1 MKLALHQPYFFPY
14 IGYFTI
20 LKNVDVYVHSDT
32 MQYMRHG
39 WVNRNRI
46 LNNNGEWKYIIVPIK
61 KQEYTAKINEVQID
75 YEQNWQK
82 KILGQIASYKK
93 TAPFYHQVREI
104 VEGVIEKKYA
114 NIADL
119 NVNSVQSV
127 LNYLGIQ
134 QNMYRLSELEVNG
147 EQVKEPDEWG
157 IIVAKSF
164 KNVDE
169 YWNAPGGKTFYDVNK
184 YHQNGLGISF
194 INTKLQEYTQI
205 EKKPFVPGLSIIDV
219 MMYNSPEAIMKMLD
233 YFDKE

>member
-1 MKLALHQPYFFPY
+1 M
-14 IGYFTI
+14 
-20 LKNVDVYVHSDT
+20 
-32 MQYMRHG
+32 
-39 WVNRNRI
+39 
-46 LNNNGEWKYIIVPIK
+46 E
-61 KQEYTAKINEVQID
+61 
-75 YEQNWQK
+75 
-82 KILGQIASYKK
+82 

-119 NVNSVQSV
+119 NINSVQSV

-194 INTKLQEYTQI
+194 INTKWLPI
-205 EKKPFVPGLSIIDV
+205 
-219 MMYNSPEAIMKMLD
+219 
-233 YFDKE
+233 